1 MIPCINPKEN
11 YLSHKREIN
20 QAISNVCESGQYIL
34 GEEVKNFEYEFCNFV
49 GSKYV
54 VGVASGTDAIFL
66 SLKSLNIGPSDEV
79 ITTSHTATATISA
92 IEATGAKAV
101 FADIEEDYFSIDAS
115 MIVNVI
121 TAKTKAIVSVHIYGQ
136 PCDMDKLLEISQI
149 YNLHLVEDCAQ
160 ASGAK
165 YRDKEVGSIGALGCF
180 SFFPTKNL
188 GAMGDGGA
196 ITTNSKKLYNKLL
209 MLRQYGWSKNRESEY
224 QGYNSR
230 LDEIQAAIL
239 RVKLKYLGEYI
250 RKRNEIA
257 STYDKYLKN
266 TSYILPKTRA
276 GCLHAY
282 HLYVI
287 KVKNRDKLLRFL
299 KDNNILAMIHYKQA
313 VHMQNAYKRE
323 GELPITERIVG
334 NILSLPMYP
343 ELDRKTVSYICKKL
357 KDFDIKDAK

>member
-1 MIPCINPKEN
+1 
-11 YLSHKREIN
+11 
-20 QAISNVCESGQYIL
+20 
-34 GEEVKNFEYEFCNFV
+34 
-49 GSKYV
+49 
-54 VGVASGTDAIFL
+54 
-66 SLKSLNIGPSDEV
+66 
-79 ITTSHTATATISA
+79 
-92 IEATGAKAV
+92 
-101 FADIEEDYFSIDAS
+101 
-115 MIVNVI
+115 
-121 TAKTKAIVSVHIYGQ
+121 
-136 PCDMDKLLEISQI
+136 
-149 YNLHLVEDCAQ
+149 
-160 ASGAK
+160 
-165 YRDKEVGSIGALGCF
+165 
-180 SFFPTKNL
+180 
-188 GAMGDGGA
+188 MGDGGA
-196 ITTNSKKLYNKLL
+196 ITTNSKELYNKLL

-239 RVKLKYLGEYI
+239 RVKLKYLDEYI

-257 STYDKYLKN
+257 STYDKYLES
-266 TSYILPKTRA
+266 TSYILPKTRV

-357 KDFDIKDAK
+357 RDFDIKNAK